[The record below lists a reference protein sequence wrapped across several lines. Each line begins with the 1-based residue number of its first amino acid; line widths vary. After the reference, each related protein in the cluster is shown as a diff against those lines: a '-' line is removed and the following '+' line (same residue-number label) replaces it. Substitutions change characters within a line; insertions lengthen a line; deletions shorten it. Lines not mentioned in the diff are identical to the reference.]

1 MAGSWKV
8 VADTDLL
15 GSKGVKV
22 SLKGGN
28 FEEFKITES
37 LTRIAAQVYN
47 VENPKYQS
55 LEIGY
60 WLQDGNWVPLAEFAP
75 GVWLYV
81 RPL

>member
-1 MAGSWKV
+1 MPVNWKSI
-8 VADTDLL
+8 ADTSLTRAP
-15 GSKGVKV
+15 GIKV

-28 FEEFKITES
+28 FEEFKVS
-37 LTRIAAQVYN
+37 KDLPRLVAQVYDT
-47 VENPKYQS
+47 ENPKFQT
-55 LEIGY
+55 LVIGY